1 MEKQVQLDPQTRS
14 IVREVAKE
22 QEHARPLRHQL
33 SASLVD
39 VEEDSVA
46 AIVDLSRDVLHVS
59 QQPMVI
65 VRHALKTTTCLVMA
79 V

>member
-1 MEKQVQLDPQTRS
+1 M
-14 IVREVAKE
+14 AKE

-39 VEEDSVA
+39 VEADSVA
-46 AIVDLSRDVLHVS
+46 AIVDLLKDVLHVS
-59 QQPMVI
+59 QQPTVI
-65 VRHALKTTTCLVMA
+65 VRRALKTTTLVMA